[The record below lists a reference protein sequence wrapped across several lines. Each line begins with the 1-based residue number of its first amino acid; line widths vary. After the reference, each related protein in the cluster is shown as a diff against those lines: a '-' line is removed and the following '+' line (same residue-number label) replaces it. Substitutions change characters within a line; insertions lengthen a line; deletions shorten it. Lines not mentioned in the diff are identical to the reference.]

1 MAQLY
6 VETLGAP
13 DARAHVLFTHGI
25 YGAGGNWRSI
35 ARAVVAAQP
44 GYGAVLLDLRGH
56 GRSPQGE
63 PPHTLDACAADVDE
77 TLAALAQR
85 GVAVT
90 VACGHSFGGKVLMAL
105 RARRDDLA
113 AAWILDST
121 PSTRPG
127 AVDDPSNTVQ
137 AVLHALGALPPTL
150 PRRDDFIAA
159 LVTAGQPPAL
169 ASWLAMSVVPA
180 AGGGHRLRLDVA
192 QMAELLNDYYQ
203 RDMWAAILAPGR
215 GDVHMVVA
223 ARSPVLSPADRARL
237 REATAAWPHL
247 QVHELA
253 DAGHWLHLDQP
264 RAVAALIASRLPPL

>member
-13 DARAHVLFTHGI
+13 EAPAHVLFTHGI

-44 GYGAVLLDLRGH
+44 RYGAVLVDLRGH

-63 PPHTLDACAADVDE
+63 PPHTLDACAGDLDE
-77 TLAALAQR
+77 TLATLVHR

-113 AAWILDST
+113 ACWILDSS

-137 AVLHALGALPPTL
+137 AVLAALGALPPTL

-159 LVTAGQPPAL
+159 LVAAGQTPAL
-169 ASWLAMSVVPA
+169 ASWLAMNVVPEA
-180 AGGGHRLRLDVA
+180 SGGYRLRLDLS
-192 QMAELLNDYYQ
+192 QMRELLADYYR
-203 RDMWAAILAPGR
+203 RDLWDAILAPGR
-215 GDVHMVVA
+215 GELHMVVA
-223 ARSPVLSPADRARL
+223 QRSPVVSEADRARL
-237 REATAAWPHL
+237 REAAAALPHL
-247 QVHELA
+247 GIHELP
-253 DAGHWLHLDQP
+253 DAGHWLHIDQP
-264 RAVAALIASRLPPL
+264 RAVAELIASRLPTL